1 MILKVKDIIG
11 NLEKKYP
18 KANAESWDN
27 VGLIVGKLNQEVRKV
42 QLSLDATDKAI
53 ENAIKNSADLIITH
67 HPMIFKPVKTIT
79 TMDNLGRKIIKLIEN
94 NKSLYAM
101 HTNLDSSKDG
111 LNDYILNLL
120 EVENSKV
127 IDVNEFDN
135 EVGIGRL
142 YILSKE
148 MNIDE
153 YATFVKNSLKIK
165 NIRIISENREKIIK
179 KVALINGSGMS
190 YWRKVKSLGADLFI
204 TGDIEYHDALDA
216 KEAGINVF
224 DIGHFES
231 ENCFVELLRKDIEG
245 MGIEIITFNDGPV
258 FEIY

>member
-42 QLSLDATDKAI
+42 QLSLDATDKVI
-53 ENAIKNSADLIITH
+53 ENAIKNNADLIITH

-101 HTNLDSSKDG
+101 HTNLDSSKNG

-127 IDVNEFDN
+127 IDVNELDN

-142 YILSKE
+142 YTLSKE

-204 TGDIEYHDALDA
+204 TGDIGYHDALDA

>member
-27 VGLIVGKLNQEVRKV
+27 VGLIVGKLNQEVRKI

-120 EVENSKV
+120 EVKNSKV

-142 YILSKE
+142 YTLSKE

-204 TGDIEYHDALDA
+204 TGDIGYHDALDA

-224 DIGHFES
+224 DIGHFEG

-245 MGIEIITFNDGPV
+245 MGIEVITFNDGPV

>member
-18 KANAESWDN
+18 KVNAENWDN

-53 ENAIKNSADLIITH
+53 ENAIKNGAELIITH

-94 NKSLYAM
+94 NRSLYAM

-120 EVENSKV
+120 GVEKSKV
-127 IDVNEFDN
+127 IDVNEFDS

-142 YILSKE
+142 YTLSKE
-148 MNIDE
+148 MSIDE

-204 TGDIEYHDALDA
+204 TGDIGYHDALDA

-245 MGIEIITFNDGPV
+245 MGIEVITFNDGPV

>member
-42 QLSLDATDKAI
+42 QLSLDTTDKVI

-94 NKSLYAM
+94 SKSLYAM

-142 YILSKE
+142 YTLSKE

-204 TGDIEYHDALDA
+204 TGDIGYHDALDA

-245 MGIEIITFNDGPV
+245 MGIEVITFNDGPV

>member
-1 MILKVKDIIG
+1 MIKVKDIIG
-11 NLEKKYP
+11 ALEKKYP
-18 KANAESWDN
+18 KINAESWDN
-27 VGLIVGKLNQEVRKV
+27 VGLIVGKLNQEVKKV
-42 QLSLDATDKAI
+42 QFSLDATDRAI
-53 ENAIKNSADLIITH
+53 ENAIKNSVDLIITH
-67 HPMIFKPVKTIT
+67 HPMIFKPVKSVT

-101 HTNLDSSKDG
+101 HTNLDASKDG

-120 EVENSKV
+120 EVENSKI
-127 IDVNEFDN
+127 IDANEFDN

-142 YILSKE
+142 YTISKE

-153 YATFVKNSLKIK
+153 YANFIKEKLKIK
-165 NIRIISENREKIIK
+165 NIKIISEDREKKVK

-204 TGDIEYHDALDA
+204 TGDVGYHEALDA
-216 KEAGINVF
+216 KEAGINIF

-231 ENCFVELLRKDIEG
+231 ENCFVELLSKELEKIG
-245 MGIEIITFNDGPV
+245 VEIIVFNDGPV
-258 FEIY
+258 FETY

>member
-18 KANAESWDN
+18 KANAENWDN

-142 YILSKE
+142 YTLSKE

-153 YATFVKNSLKIK
+153 YATFVKNSL
-165 NIRIISENREKIIK
+165 KIIK

-204 TGDIEYHDALDA
+204 TGDIGYHDALDA

>member
-42 QLSLDATDKAI
+42 QLSLDTTDKVI

-127 IDVNEFDN
+127 IDVNELDN

-142 YILSKE
+142 YTLSKE

-204 TGDIEYHDALDA
+204 TGDIGYHDALDA

-245 MGIEIITFNDGPV
+245 MGIEVITFNDGPV

>member
-42 QLSLDATDKAI
+42 QLSLDTTDKVI

-79 TMDNLGRKIIKLIEN
+79 TMDNLGSKIIKLIEN

-142 YILSKE
+142 YTLSKE

-204 TGDIEYHDALDA
+204 TGDIGYHDALDA

-245 MGIEIITFNDGPV
+245 MGIEVITFNDGPV

>member
-42 QLSLDATDKAI
+42 QLSLDTTDKVI

-142 YILSKE
+142 YTLSKE

-204 TGDIEYHDALDA
+204 TGDIGYHDALDA

-245 MGIEIITFNDGPV
+245 IGIEVITFNDGPV

>member
-42 QLSLDATDKAI
+42 QLSLDTTDKVI

-79 TMDNLGRKIIKLIEN
+79 TMDNLGRKIIKIIEN
-94 NKSLYAM
+94 NRSLYAM

-142 YILSKE
+142 YTLSKE

-204 TGDIEYHDALDA
+204 TGDIGYHDALDA

-231 ENCFVELLRKDIEG
+231 ENCFVELLRKDIKG
-245 MGIEIITFNDGPV
+245 MGIEVITFNDGPV

>member
-18 KANAESWDN
+18 KVNAENWDN

-53 ENAIKNSADLIITH
+53 ENAIKNGAELIITH

-94 NKSLYAM
+94 NRSLYAM
-101 HTNLDSSKDG
+101 HTNLDSSKNG

-120 EVENSKV
+120 GVENSKV
-127 IDVNEFDN
+127 IDVNEFDS

-142 YILSKE
+142 YTLSKE
-148 MNIDE
+148 MSIDE

-165 NIRIISENREKIIK
+165 NIRIISENREKTIK
-179 KVALINGSGMS
+179 KIALINGSGMS

-204 TGDIEYHDALDA
+204 TGDIGYHDALDA

-245 MGIEIITFNDGPV
+245 MGIEVITFNDGPV

>member
-42 QLSLDATDKAI
+42 QLSLDTTDKVI

-142 YILSKE
+142 YTLSKE

-204 TGDIEYHDALDA
+204 TGDIGYHDALDA
-216 KEAGINVF
+216 KEAGTNVF

-245 MGIEIITFNDGPV
+245 MGIEVITFNDGPV

>member
-18 KANAESWDN
+18 KANAENWDN

-142 YILSKE
+142 YTLSKE
-148 MNIDE
+148 MSIDE

-204 TGDIEYHDALDA
+204 TGDIGYHDALDA

>member
-18 KANAESWDN
+18 KVNAENWDN

-53 ENAIKNSADLIITH
+53 ENAIKNGAELIITH

-79 TMDNLGRKIIKLIEN
+79 TMDNLGRKIIKIIEN
-94 NKSLYAM
+94 NRSLYAM
-101 HTNLDSSKDG
+101 HTNLDSSKNG

-120 EVENSKV
+120 GVENSKV
-127 IDVNEFDN
+127 IDVNEFDS

-142 YILSKE
+142 YTLSKE
-148 MNIDE
+148 MSIDE

-179 KVALINGSGMS
+179 KIALINGSGMS

-204 TGDIEYHDALDA
+204 TGDIGYHDALDA

-245 MGIEIITFNDGPV
+245 MGIEVITFNDGPV

>member
-27 VGLIVGKLNQEVRKV
+27 VGLIVGKLNQEVRKI

-120 EVENSKV
+120 EVKNSKV

-135 EVGIGRL
+135 EVGIGRV
-142 YILSKE
+142 YTLSKE

-204 TGDIEYHDALDA
+204 TGDIRYHDALDA

-245 MGIEIITFNDGPV
+245 MGIEVITFNDGPV

>member
-18 KANAESWDN
+18 KVNAENWDN

-53 ENAIKNSADLIITH
+53 ENAIKNGAELIITH

-94 NKSLYAM
+94 NRSLYAM
-101 HTNLDSSKDG
+101 HTNLDSSKNG

-120 EVENSKV
+120 GVENSKV
-127 IDVNEFDN
+127 IDVNEFDS

-142 YILSKE
+142 YTLSKE
-148 MNIDE
+148 MSIDE

-179 KVALINGSGMS
+179 KIALINGSGMS

-204 TGDIEYHDALDA
+204 TGDIGYHDALDA

-245 MGIEIITFNDGPV
+245 MGIEVITFNDGPV

>member
-11 NLEKKYP
+11 SLEKKYP
-18 KANAESWDN
+18 KVNAESWDN

-53 ENAIKNSADLIITH
+53 ENAIKNGAELIITH

-79 TMDNLGRKIIKLIEN
+79 TMDNVGRKIIKLIEN
-94 NKSLYAM
+94 EKSLYAM
-101 HTNLDSSKDG
+101 HTNLDSSKEG
-111 LNDYILNLL
+111 INDYILNLL

-142 YILSKE
+142 YTLSKE

-204 TGDIEYHDALDA
+204 TGDIGYHDALDA
-216 KEAGINVF
+216 KEAGINIF

-245 MGIEIITFNDGPV
+245 MGIEVITFNDGPV

>member
-18 KANAESWDN
+18 KANAENWDN

-142 YILSKE
+142 YTLSKE

-179 KVALINGSGMS
+179 KVALINGSSMS

-204 TGDIEYHDALDA
+204 TGDIGYHDALDA

-245 MGIEIITFNDGPV
+245 MGIEVITFNDGPV

>member
-18 KANAESWDN
+18 KANAENWDN

-42 QLSLDATDKAI
+42 QLSLDTTDKAI
-53 ENAIKNSADLIITH
+53 ENAIKNGAELIITH

-79 TMDNLGRKIIKLIEN
+79 TMDSLGRKIIKLIEN

-120 EVENSKV
+120 KVENSKI

-142 YILSKE
+142 YTLSKE

-204 TGDIEYHDALDA
+204 TGDIGYHDALDA

-245 MGIEIITFNDGPV
+245 MGIEVITFNDGPV

>member
-18 KANAESWDN
+18 KVNAENWDN

-101 HTNLDSSKDG
+101 HTNLDSSKNG

-120 EVENSKV
+120 GVENSKV
-127 IDVNEFDN
+127 IDVNEFDS

-142 YILSKE
+142 YTLSKE
-148 MNIDE
+148 MSIDE

-179 KVALINGSGMS
+179 KIALINGSGMS

-204 TGDIEYHDALDA
+204 TGDIGYHDALDA

-245 MGIEIITFNDGPV
+245 MGIEVITFNDGPV

>member
-18 KANAESWDN
+18 KVNAENWDN

-53 ENAIKNSADLIITH
+53 ENAIKNGAELIITH

-94 NKSLYAM
+94 NRSLYAM

-120 EVENSKV
+120 GVEKSKV
-127 IDVNEFDN
+127 IDVNEFDS

-142 YILSKE
+142 YTLSKE
-148 MNIDE
+148 MSIDE

-179 KVALINGSGMS
+179 KVALINGYGMS

-204 TGDIEYHDALDA
+204 TGDIGYHDALDA

-245 MGIEIITFNDGPV
+245 MGIEVITFNDGPV

>member
-42 QLSLDATDKAI
+42 QLSLDTTDKVI

-67 HPMIFKPVKTIT
+67 HPMIFNPVKTIT

-142 YILSKE
+142 YTLSKE

-204 TGDIEYHDALDA
+204 TGDIGYHDALDA

-245 MGIEIITFNDGPV
+245 MGIEVITFNDGPV

>member
-127 IDVNEFDN
+127 IDVSEFDN

-142 YILSKE
+142 YTLSKE

-204 TGDIEYHDALDA
+204 TGDIGYHDALDA

-231 ENCFVELLRKDIEG
+231 ENCFVELLRKDIKG
-245 MGIEIITFNDGPV
+245 MGIEVITFNDGPV

>member
-127 IDVNEFDN
+127 IVVNEFDN

-142 YILSKE
+142 YTLSKE
-148 MNIDE
+148 MNIDA
-153 YATFVKNSLKIK
+153 YAPFVKNSLKIK

-204 TGDIEYHDALDA
+204 TGDIGYHDALDA

-231 ENCFVELLRKDIEG
+231 ENCFVELLRKDIKG
-245 MGIEIITFNDGPV
+245 MGIEVITFNDGPV

>member
-1 MILKVKDIIG
+1 
-11 NLEKKYP
+11 
-18 KANAESWDN
+18 
-27 VGLIVGKLNQEVRKV
+27 
-42 QLSLDATDKAI
+42 
-53 ENAIKNSADLIITH
+53 
-67 HPMIFKPVKTIT
+67 
-79 TMDNLGRKIIKLIEN
+79 
-94 NKSLYAM
+94 M
-101 HTNLDSSKDG
+101 HTNLDSSKNG

-120 EVENSKV
+120 GVENSKV
-127 IDVNEFDN
+127 IDVNEFDS

-142 YILSKE
+142 YTLSKE
-148 MNIDE
+148 MSIDE

-179 KVALINGSGMS
+179 KIALINGSGMS

-204 TGDIEYHDALDA
+204 TGDIGYHDALDA

-245 MGIEIITFNDGPV
+245 MGIEVITFNDGPV

>member
-42 QLSLDATDKAI
+42 QVSLDATNEAI
-53 ENAIKNSADLIITH
+53 ENAIKNNADLIITH

-120 EVENSKV
+120 EVENSKI

-142 YILSKE
+142 YTLSKE

-204 TGDIEYHDALDA
+204 TGDIGYHDALDA

>member
-18 KANAESWDN
+18 KANWDN

-53 ENAIKNSADLIITH
+53 ENAIKNNADLIITH

-120 EVENSKV
+120 EVENSKI

-142 YILSKE
+142 YTLSKE

-204 TGDIEYHDALDA
+204 TGDIGYHDALDA

>member
-1 MILKVKDIIG
+1 MILKAKDIIG

-53 ENAIKNSADLIITH
+53 ENAIKNGAELIITH

-79 TMDNLGRKIIKLIEN
+79 TMDNLGRKIIKIIEN
-94 NKSLYAM
+94 NRSLYAM
-101 HTNLDSSKDG
+101 HTNLDSSKNG

-120 EVENSKV
+120 GVENSKV
-127 IDVNEFDN
+127 IDVNEFDS

-142 YILSKE
+142 YTLSKE
-148 MNIDE
+148 LSIDE

-165 NIRIISENREKIIK
+165 NIRIISENREKTI
-179 KVALINGSGMS
+179 
-190 YWRKVKSLGADLFI
+190 
-204 TGDIEYHDALDA
+204 
-216 KEAGINVF
+216 
-224 DIGHFES
+224 
-231 ENCFVELLRKDIEG
+231 
-245 MGIEIITFNDGPV
+245 
-258 FEIY
+258 

>member
-18 KANAESWDN
+18 KVNAENWDN

-53 ENAIKNSADLIITH
+53 ENAIKNGAELIITH

-94 NKSLYAM
+94 NRSLYAM

-120 EVENSKV
+120 GVENSKV
-127 IDVNEFDN
+127 IDVNEFDS

-142 YILSKE
+142 YTLSKE
-148 MNIDE
+148 MSIDE

-204 TGDIEYHDALDA
+204 TGDIGYHDALDA

-245 MGIEIITFNDGPV
+245 MGIEVITFNDGPV

>member
-18 KANAESWDN
+18 KVNAENWDN

-53 ENAIKNSADLIITH
+53 ENAIKNGAELIITH

-142 YILSKE
+142 YTLSKE

-204 TGDIEYHDALDA
+204 TGDIGYHDALDA

-231 ENCFVELLRKDIEG
+231 ENCFVELLRKDIKG
-245 MGIEIITFNDGPV
+245 MGIEVITFNDGPV